1 VPAVRETLRDGSAE
15 IRLRALG
22 FLVRSAPRDDL
33 LTADLTGLILD
44 DDARVRRSAIE
55 AARSLGPS
63 GRAALPAAI
72 GALEDPDASVRLA
85 AAELIAG
92 HGPAAAEAV
101 PALASMLASPDEG
114 RRATAARTLAALGAS
129 ARPAFDQ
136 LAPLLDDEAAS
147 VREAAVLAL
156 GGAAPDTEAAR
167 PLLAKALGDD
177 TTEVRSAARRAIQRV
192 GPGGVIF
199 VPDLIASAA
208 LEEDRRSA
216 ERSLRRFERTG
227 PAPGSI
233 PELID
238 LLDHEHESVRLLAAR
253 FLALAGPDARQ
264 AVPALTRLRDD
275 PSPEV
280 RAEADAALGRI
291 EAAPGT

>member
-1 VPAVRETLRDGSAE
+1 
-15 IRLRALG
+15 
-22 FLVRSAPRDDL
+22 
-33 LTADLTGLILD
+33 
-44 DDARVRRSAIE
+44 
-55 AARSLGPS
+55 
-63 GRAALPAAI
+63 
-72 GALEDPDASVRLA
+72 
-85 AAELIAG
+85 
-92 HGPAAAEAV
+92 
-101 PALASMLASPDEG
+101 
-114 RRATAARTLAALGAS
+114 
-129 ARPAFDQ
+129 
-136 LAPLLDDEAAS
+136 
-147 VREAAVLAL
+147 
-156 GGAAPDTEAAR
+156 
-167 PLLAKALGDD
+167 
-177 TTEVRSAARRAIQRV
+177 
-192 GPGGVIF
+192 VIF